1 MVECAGNFTWNG
13 SEPVCENQRCR
24 SLSIPAN
31 GHRLYQNS
39 TWLYSIA
46 RFDCETGYTLN
57 GSSVLHCGPDLN
69 WNASEPECQNVSNQ
83 CEPIQRANCTSF
95 YSQERL
101 AGSEAMVVCSSFTG
115 NILALHTDSRTLLHR
130 LYCNESLEWINVSE
144 YLTGVESGGTSAPA
158 ETISRSVVLRPTTA
172 PSTEDRLLQ
181 ENSLP
186 LIVGCSVLGVQLV
199 LAVCVC
205 CCVVC
210 YHHGKPVRGSLTRRQ
225 EYSVSNCQH
234 NQVSLSKNNGSDSLT
249 TVA

>member
-186 LIVGCSVLGVQLV
+186 LIV
-199 LAVCVC
+199 A
-205 CCVVC
+205 
-210 YHHGKPVRGSLTRRQ
+210 
-225 EYSVSNCQH
+225 
-234 NQVSLSKNNGSDSLT
+234 
-249 TVA
+249 